1 MVYKIWMSVVKEFL
15 LLKRDLGGL
24 IILFIMPLVLVI
36 TVTLIQDS
44 TFKTVSDNK
53 IQILL
58 VDNDKGSVSKTV
70 FDNLEK
76 SQLFSVV
83 TQIDHKPI
91 TEEIAREAVYKGK
104 FQLAIVIPEKLSV
117 DLQTK
122 IDQNVENIV
131 SKMGLTETDTSAQA
145 KKPKVIKEK
154 EVKLYFDPAVQ
165 MSFKNAVMSSIDKM
179 ISQIE
184 TKSIYTTFQNQLG
197 EGNTEFEQKSFI
209 TFKEIIPKI
218 NNKEVRPNSVQ
229 HNVPAWTLFAIFFIV
244 IPLSINIVKEKSQGT
259 FVRLL
264 TNPVSNIVVIIG
276 KTITYSVI
284 CMIQFYMMVAVAIFL
299 FPHIGLPP
307 LNVEG
312 HLFLMSVVALF
323 SGFAAIG
330 FGILLGTVAST
341 QEQSAPFG
349 ATSVIILAAIGGIW
363 VPVFAMPGI
372 MQLIAKSSPMNWG
385 LEAFY
390 DVLLRNVSFL
400 EIIPKISLLFLFF
413 IITTSIALF
422 YDKKKRTV

>member
-1 MVYKIWMSVVKEFL
+1 MIYKIWMSVVKEFL

-24 IILFIMPLVLVI
+24 IILFVMPLVLVI

-44 TFKTVSDNK
+44 TFKAVTDSK

-70 FDNLEK
+70 FENLQK
-76 SQLFSVV
+76 SNLFTVV
-83 TQIDHKPI
+83 TQIDNQAV
-91 TEEIAREAVYKGK
+91 TEEIAKENVHKGK
-104 FQLAIVIPEKLSV
+104 FQLAIVIPQNLSS
-117 DLQTK
+117 DLQAK
-122 IDQNVENIV
+122 VDQNVEKIV
-131 SKMGLTETDTSAQA
+131 SNLGLNDSTATAEPQRI
-145 KKPKVIKEK
+145 IKEK

-184 TKSIYTTFQNQLG
+184 TKSIYSTFEKQLG
-197 EGNTEFEQKSFI
+197 EGTTDFEQKSFI

-244 IPLSINIVKEKSQGT
+244 IPLSINIVKEKTQGT
-259 FVRLL
+259 FVRLR
-264 TNPVSNIVVIIG
+264 TNPVSNLVVIIG
-276 KTITYSVI
+276 KTITYSII
-284 CMIQFYMMVAVAIFL
+284 CMIQFYMMVAVAVFL
-299 FPHIGLPP
+299 FPHIGLPS
-307 LNVEG
+307 LNIEG
-312 HLFLMSVVALF
+312 HLIMTSIVALF

-349 ATSVIILAAIGGIW
+349 ATSVIILAAIGGVW
-363 VPVFAMPGI
+363 VPVFAMPKI
-372 MQLIAKSSPMNWG
+372 MQIIAKSSPMNWG
-385 LEAFY
+385 LEGFY
-390 DVLLRNVSFL
+390 DVLLRNVSFV
-400 EIIPKISLLFLFF
+400 EILPKISLLFLFF

-422 YDKKKRTV
+422 YDKKKRAV

>member
-1 MVYKIWMSVVKEFL
+1 MSVVKEFI

-24 IILFIMPLVLVI
+24 VILFIMPLVLVI

-44 TFKTVSDNK
+44 TFKTVSDTK

-58 VDNDKGSVSKTV
+58 VDNDNGSVSKTV

-83 TQIDHKPI
+83 TQIDNKPL
-91 TEEIAREAVYKGK
+91 TEEVAKENVYKGK
-104 FQLAIVIPEKLSV
+104 FQLAIIIPKNLST
-117 DLQTK
+117 DLQAK

-131 SKMGLTETDTSAQA
+131 SKMGFSDSIA
-145 KKPKVIKEK
+145 KPKTSKIIQQK

-165 MSFKNAVMSSIDKM
+165 LSFKNSVMSSIDKM

-197 EGNTEFEQKSFI
+197 EENTKFEQKSFI
-209 TFKEIIPKI
+209 TFKEIVPKV
-218 NNKEVRPNSVQ
+218 NNKEVLPNSVQ

-264 TNPVSNIVVIIG
+264 TNPVSNLIVIIG
-276 KTITYSVI
+276 KTITYSII

-307 LNVEG
+307 LNIEG

-330 FGILLGTVAST
+330 FGILLGTIANT

-349 ATSVIILAAIGGIW
+349 ATSVIILAAIGGVW
-363 VPVFAMPGI
+363 VPVFAMPKI
-372 MQLIAKSSPMNWG
+372 MQLIAKSSPMNWA

>member
-1 MVYKIWMSVVKEFL
+1 MIYKIWMSIVKEFL

-44 TFKTVSDNK
+44 TFKTVSDSK
-53 IQILL
+53 IPILL
-58 VDNDKGSVSKTV
+58 VDNDQGSVSKTV
-70 FDNLEK
+70 FENLEK

-83 TQIDHKPI
+83 TQIDNKPI
-91 TEEIAREAVYKGK
+91 TEEIARENVYKGK
-104 FQLAIVIPEKLSV
+104 FQLAIIIPKNLSI

-122 IDQNVENIV
+122 VDQNVENIV
-131 SKMGLTETDTSAQA
+131 SKIGLTETDSTAQTEKA
-145 KKPKVIKEK
+145 VIKEK

-197 EGNTEFEQKSFI
+197 EENTQFEQKSFI

-218 NNKEVRPNSVQ
+218 NNKEVLPNSVQ

-264 TNPVSNIVVIIG
+264 TNPVSNLIVIIG

-299 FPHIGLPP
+299 FPHIGLPA
-307 LNVEG
+307 LNIEG

-330 FGILLGTVAST
+330 FGILLGTIAST

-349 ATSVIILAAIGGIW
+349 ATSVIILAAIGGVW
-363 VPVFAMPGI
+363 VPVFAMPKI

>member
-1 MVYKIWMSVVKEFL
+1 MIYKIWMSVIKEFL

-24 IILFIMPLVLVI
+24 IILFVMPLVLVI

-44 TFKTVSDNK
+44 TFKTVTDSK
-53 IQILL
+53 IPILL

-70 FDNLEK
+70 FENLEK
-76 SQLFSVV
+76 SNLFSVV
-83 TQIDHKPI
+83 TQIDNQTI
-91 TEEIAREAVYKGK
+91 TEDVARENVYKGK
-104 FQLAIVIPEKLSV
+104 FQLAIVIPKDLST
-117 DLQTK
+117 DLQAK
-122 IDQNVENIV
+122 VDQNVEKIV
-131 SKMGLTETDTSAQA
+131 SSLGLTDSVAQQEN
-145 KKPKVIKEK
+145 KVIKEK

-197 EGNTEFEQKSFI
+197 EGNTSFEQKSFI
-209 TFKEIIPKI
+209 SFKEIIPKI
-218 NNKEVRPNSVQ
+218 NNKEVLPNSVQ

-244 IPLSINIVKEKSQGT
+244 IPLSINIVKEKTQGT
-259 FVRLL
+259 FVRLR
-264 TNPVSNIVVIIG
+264 TNPVSSLIVFIG
-276 KTITYSVI
+276 KTVTYSVI

-307 LNVEG
+307 LNIEG
-312 HLFLMSVVALF
+312 HLFLMSIVALF

-330 FGILLGTVAST
+330 FGILLGTIAST

-349 ATSVIILAAIGGIW
+349 ATSVIILAAIGGVW
-363 VPVFAMPGI
+363 VPVFAMPKI
-372 MQLIAKSSPMNWG
+372 MQFIAKSSPMNWG

-413 IITTSIALF
+413 IITTSIALL

>member
-1 MVYKIWMSVVKEFL
+1 MLYKIWMSVVKEFL

-44 TFKTVSDNK
+44 TFKTVSDSK
-53 IQILL
+53 IPILL

-70 FDNLEK
+70 FENLEK
-76 SQLFSVV
+76 SNLFSVV
-83 TQIDHKPI
+83 TQIDNKTI
-91 TEEIAREAVYKGK
+91 TEEVARENVYKGK
-104 FQLAIVIPEKLSV
+104 FQLAIVIPKNLSS
-117 DLQTK
+117 DLQAK
-122 IDQNVENIV
+122 VDQNVEKIV
-131 SKMGLTETDTSAQA
+131 SSLGMTDSTAASEPQRT
-145 KKPKVIKEK
+145 IKEK

-197 EGNTEFEQKSFI
+197 EGTTDFEQKSFI
-209 TFKEIIPKI
+209 SFKEIIPKI

-259 FVRLL
+259 FVRLR
-264 TNPVSNIVVIIG
+264 TNPVSNLIVIIG
-276 KTITYSVI
+276 KTITYSII
-284 CMIQFYMMVAVAIFL
+284 CMIQFYMMVAVAVFL
-299 FPHIGLPP
+299 FPSIGLPS
-307 LNVEG
+307 LNIEG
-312 HLFLMSVVALF
+312 HLALMSVVALF

-330 FGILLGTVAST
+330 FGILLGTIAST

-363 VPVFAMPGI
+363 VPVFAMPKI
-372 MQLIAKSSPMNWG
+372 MQIIAKSSPMNWG
-385 LEAFY
+385 LDAFY
-390 DVLLRNVSFL
+390 DVLLRNVTFL

-413 IITTSIALF
+413 ILTTAIALF
-422 YDKKKRTV
+422 YDKKKRAV

>member
-1 MVYKIWMSVVKEFL
+1 MIYKIWMSVVKEFL

-44 TFKTVSDNK
+44 TFKTVSDSK
-53 IQILL
+53 IPILL
-58 VDNDKGSVSKTV
+58 VDKDKGTVSKTV

-76 SQLFSVV
+76 SNLFSVV
-83 TQIDHKPI
+83 TQIDNKPI
-91 TEEIAREAVYKGK
+91 TEEIAKENVYKGK
-104 FQLAIVIPEKLSV
+104 FQLAIVIPKNLSS
-117 DLQTK
+117 DLQAK
-122 IDQNVENIV
+122 VDQNVEKIV
-131 SKMGLTETDTSAQA
+131 SSLGLTDSVAPT
-145 KKPKVIKEK
+145 KKRVIQEK
-154 EVKLYFDPAVQ
+154 EVRLYFDPAVQ

-197 EGNTEFEQKSFI
+197 EGTTSFEQKSFI

-264 TNPVSNIVVIIG
+264 TNPVSNLVVIIG

-312 HLFLMSVVALF
+312 HLFLMSIVALF

-390 DVLLRNVSFL
+390 DVLLRNVSFF

-422 YDKKKRTV
+422 YDKKKRSV

>member
-1 MVYKIWMSVVKEFL
+1 MVYKIWMSVIKEFL

-24 IILFIMPLVLVI
+24 IILFVMPLVLVI

-44 TFKTVSDNK
+44 TFKTVTDSK
-53 IQILL
+53 IPILL

-70 FDNLEK
+70 FENLEK
-76 SQLFSVV
+76 SNLFSVV
-83 TQIDHKPI
+83 TQIDNQTI
-91 TEEIAREAVYKGK
+91 TEDVARENVYKGK
-104 FQLAIVIPEKLSV
+104 FQLAIVIPKDLSS
-117 DLQTK
+117 DLQAK
-122 IDQNVENIV
+122 VDQNVEKIV
-131 SKMGLTETDTSAQA
+131 SSLGLTDSVAQQEN
-145 KKPKVIKEK
+145 KVIKEK

-197 EGNTEFEQKSFI
+197 EGNTSFEQKSFI
-209 TFKEIIPKI
+209 SFKEIIPKI
-218 NNKEVRPNSVQ
+218 NNKEVLPNSVQ

-244 IPLSINIVKEKSQGT
+244 IPLSINIVKEKTQGT
-259 FVRLL
+259 FVRLR
-264 TNPVSNIVVIIG
+264 TNPVSSLIVFIG
-276 KTITYSVI
+276 KTVTYSII

-307 LNVEG
+307 LNIEG
-312 HLFLMSVVALF
+312 HVFLMSIVALF

-330 FGILLGTVAST
+330 FGILLGTIAST

-349 ATSVIILAAIGGIW
+349 ATSVIILAAIGGVW
-363 VPVFAMPGI
+363 VPVFAMPKI
-372 MQLIAKSSPMNWG
+372 MQFIAKSSPMNWG

-413 IITTSIALF
+413 IITTSIALL

>member
-1 MVYKIWMSVVKEFL
+1 MSVVKEFL

-197 EGNTEFEQKSFI
+197 EGNAEFEQKSFI

-284 CMIQFYMMVAVAIFL
+284 CMIQFYMMVAVAVFL
-299 FPHIGLPP
+299 FPHIGLPS
-307 LNVEG
+307 LNIEG

>member
-1 MVYKIWMSVVKEFL
+1 MIYKIWMSVVKEFL

-44 TFKTVSDNK
+44 TFKAVTDSK
-53 IQILL
+53 IQLL
-58 VDNDKGSVSKTV
+58 IVDNDKGSVAKTV
-70 FDNLEK
+70 FENLEK
-76 SQLFSVV
+76 SNLFIVV

-91 TEEIAREAVYKGK
+91 TEEIAKENVHKGK
-104 FQLAIVIPEKLSV
+104 FQLAIVIPQNLSS
-117 DLQTK
+117 DLQAK
-122 IDQNVENIV
+122 VDQNVQKIV
-131 SKMGLTETDTSAQA
+131 SNLGMADSTATAEPQRI
-145 KKPKVIKEK
+145 IKEK

-184 TKSIYTTFQNQLG
+184 TKSIYSTFQKQLG
-197 EGNTEFEQKSFI
+197 EDTIDFEQKNFI
-209 TFKEIIPKI
+209 TFKEIIPTI
-218 NNKEVRPNSVQ
+218 NNKEIRPNSTQ

-244 IPLSINIVKEKSQGT
+244 IPLSINIVKEKTQGT
-259 FVRLL
+259 FVRLR
-264 TNPVSNIVVIIG
+264 TNPVSNLVVIIG
-276 KTITYSVI
+276 KTITYSII
-284 CMIQFYMMVAVAIFL
+284 CMVQFYMMVAVAVFL
-299 FPHIGLPP
+299 FPSIGLPS
-307 LNVEG
+307 LNIEG
-312 HLFLMSVVALF
+312 HLLMMSIVALF

-349 ATSVIILAAIGGIW
+349 ATSVIILAAVGGVW
-363 VPVFAMPGI
+363 VPVFAMPKI
-372 MQLIAKSSPMNWG
+372 MQLIAKSSPMNWA

-390 DVLLRNVSFL
+390 DVLLRSVSFL
-400 EIIPKISLLFLFF
+400 EIIPEISLLFLFF

-422 YDKKKRTV
+422 YDKKKRAV

>member
-1 MVYKIWMSVVKEFL
+1 MLYKIWMSIVKEFL

-44 TFKTVSDNK
+44 TFKTVSDSK
-53 IQILL
+53 IPILL

-70 FDNLEK
+70 FENLEK
-76 SQLFSVV
+76 SNLFSVV
-83 TQIDHKPI
+83 TQIDNKTI
-91 TEEIAREAVYKGK
+91 SEDVARENVFKGK
-104 FQLAIVIPEKLSV
+104 FQLAIIIPEKLSS
-117 DLQTK
+117 DLQAK
-122 IDQNVENIV
+122 VDQNVEKIV
-131 SKMGLTETDTSAQA
+131 SNLGFADSTAANEPQRI
-145 KKPKVIKEK
+145 IKEK

-184 TKSIYTTFQNQLG
+184 TKSIYTTFEKQLG
-197 EGNTEFEQKSFI
+197 EGSTNFEQKSFI
-209 TFKEIIPKI
+209 SFKEIIPKI
-218 NNKEVRPNSVQ
+218 HNKEVRPNSVQ

-259 FVRLL
+259 FVRLR
-264 TNPVSNIVVIIG
+264 TNPVSNLVVIIG

-284 CMIQFYMMVAVAIFL
+284 CMIQFYMMVAVAVFL
-299 FPHIGLPP
+299 FPSIGLPS
-307 LNVEG
+307 LNIEG
-312 HLFLMSVVALF
+312 HLALMSVVALF

-330 FGILLGTVAST
+330 FGILLGTIAST

-363 VPVFAMPGI
+363 VPVFAMPKI
-372 MQLIAKSSPMNWG
+372 MQIIAKSSPMNWG
-385 LEAFY
+385 LDAFY

-413 IITTSIALF
+413 ILTTAIALF
-422 YDKKKRTV
+422 YDKKKRAV

>member
-1 MVYKIWMSVVKEFL
+1 MIYKIWMSIVKEFL

-44 TFKTVSDNK
+44 TFKTISDNK
-53 IQILL
+53 IPILL
-58 VDNDKGSVSKTV
+58 VDNDNGSVSKTV

-83 TQIDHKPI
+83 TQIDNKPI
-91 TEEIAREAVYKGK
+91 TEEIARENVYKGK
-104 FQLAIVIPEKLSV
+104 FQLAIIIPKNLSI
-117 DLQTK
+117 DLQAK
-122 IDQNVENIV
+122 VDQNVENIV
-131 SKMGLTETDTSAQA
+131 SKMGFTDSIA
-145 KKPKVIKEK
+145 KPEKPKAIQQK

-165 MSFKNAVMSSIDKM
+165 LSFKNSVMSSIDKM

-197 EGNTEFEQKSFI
+197 EENTQFDQKSFI

-218 NNKEVRPNSVQ
+218 NNKEVLPNSVQ

-264 TNPVSNIVVIIG
+264 TNPVSNLVVIIG

-307 LNVEG
+307 LNIEG

-349 ATSVIILAAIGGIW
+349 ATSVIILAAIGGVW
-363 VPVFAMPGI
+363 VPVFAMPKI
-372 MQLIAKSSPMNWG
+372 MQIIAKSSPMNWG

-390 DVLLRNVSFL
+390 DVLLRNTSFL